1 MSTPKYSYKGTDIN
15 NLIVN
20 GTNNLTNYTGFPAYA
35 TTTYS
40 SEKPL
45 PFNISSPTGDVST
58 LMASEYQD
66 FATTPATTP
75 TTGTYTIPGDYN
87 AFRAIL
93 VGGGGGS
100 GGDGGCGWSAANG
113 RTSGNGGGAG
123 GKGSFIMI
131 ETAAPITTTPAT
143 ISYTVGGGGSKGP
156 AGGSRDN
163 GPTDT
168 NYGPGGKGNNGT
180 KGAATSIT
188 ISIGGT
194 SYAIYANGGSGG
206 YGGDAGGPSASQGD
220 ATDPAP
226 TFANTYT
233 SLNNYTPSIPTSVNP
248 IGYGTNVGSAG
259 PSEGSG
265 DGVAGDP
272 GYIRLYLLKS

>member
-15 NLIVN
+15 KLIVN
-20 GTNNLTNYTGFPAYA
+20 GTNNLTNYIGFPAYA

-45 PFNISSPTGDVST
+45 PFNISSPTSDVST
-58 LMASEYQD
+58 LMASEYHD
-66 FATTPATTP
+66 FTTTPSTT
-75 TTGTYTIPGDYN
+75 TTSGTYSIPGDYN

-93 VGGGGGS
+93 VGGGGG
-100 GGDGGCGWSAANG
+100 GGGAGGCGWSAANG
-113 RTSGNGGGAG
+113 RTSANGGGSG
-123 GKGSFIMI
+123 GVGSFIMI
-131 ETAAPITTTPAT
+131 ETAAQITTTPAT
-143 ISYTVGGGGSKGP
+143 ISYTVGGGGNKGP
-156 AGGSRDN
+156 AGGARDN

-168 NYGPGGKGNNGT
+168 NYGPGGKGNNGE

-188 ISIGGT
+188 ISIGGAPYT
-194 SYAIYANGGSGG
+194 IYANGGSGG

-220 ATDPAP
+220 AADPAP

-248 IGYGTNVGSAG
+248 IGYSTNVGTPG
-259 PSEGSG
+259 PGGPG
-265 DGVAGDP
+265 DGSIGGP